1 MQMEDEDV
9 ANAPMAEMPYRPLAL
24 DIEHRDDGSI
34 LLRTP
39 YAPADVPPSIGHLFE
54 ARAAEHPGRPFLA
67 RRGPNGAWQG
77 PTYGHMR
84 RSARSAAQWLI
95 DQDMPGTG
103 GVMVLSGNSIEH
115 ATLMLACYY
124 SSTVCTALSQAFSAM
139 SSDFARLRHCFL
151 TIRPRLVFVQSAAA
165 FEGAIRELR
174 SLDPDLEVISAEGG
188 GPGIIP
194 FAALVEGAADAG
206 VDAALASIGG
216 DTVAKYMFTSG
227 STGMPK
233 AVPQTHKMMTATLAG
248 YAGLLADPAE
258 RIPPF
263 ALDWMPWSHLS
274 AGNLTF
280 NQNIWAGGTLHL
292 DEGRPV
298 GDAFATTL
306 RNLVELRPVTMGSAP
321 IAFEMLASALERD
334 PEAAK
339 AVFSRLRWMAY
350 GGAALSQS
358 VADRLQRLAVVAVGR
373 RIPFVTSYGST
384 EVQAVTTVSWATD
397 KVGFIGFP
405 IPGVTLKLAPVADKL
420 EVRIMGPSVMTGY
433 LGRAQP
439 DREAFDEEG
448 FYRLGDAARLLDAAD
463 LRQGIVFDGRIS
475 EDFKL
480 SSGTWVSVG
489 PLRTAMI
496 AAGSPDIIDAAV
508 TGGDRPFVGA
518 LLWVTPEVA
527 GDAARIAALCEKLK
541 LFNHRQGGS
550 SRRVQRVLIQSDP
563 PSVPAGEITEKGY
576 LNQRAILA
584 NRAADVERLYTA
596 EPDVDVLIV
605 D

>member
-1 MQMEDEDV
+1 MHMEDES
-9 ANAPMAEMPYRPLAL
+9 AARAPMAEMPYRPLLL
-24 DIEHRDDGSI
+24 DIERREDGSI

-39 YAPADVPPSIGHLFE
+39 YAPAKVPASIGHLFE
-54 ARAAEHPGRPFLA
+54 ARAAEHPGRPFLV
-67 RRGPNGAWQG
+67 RRGANGEWQG

-95 DQDMPGTG
+95 DWDMPGTG
-103 GVMVLSGNSIEH
+103 GIMILSGNSVEH

-124 SSTVCTALSQAFSAM
+124 SATVCTALSQAFSTM
-139 SSDFARLRHCFL
+139 SSDFGRLRHCFQ
-151 TIRPRLVFVQSAAA
+151 TIRPKLVFVQSAEA
-165 FEGAIRELR
+165 FGGAIRELR
-174 SLDPDLEVISAEGG
+174 ELDPGLEVIAAEGG
-188 GPGIIP
+188 GAGIIP
-194 FAALVEGAADAG
+194 FAALVEDGAGTG
-206 VDAALASIGG
+206 VDVALASVGRE
-216 DTVAKYMFTSG
+216 TVAKYMFTSG

-233 AVPQTHKMMTATLAG
+233 AVPQTHGMMTATLAG
-248 YAGLLADPAE
+248 YAGLLADPDE

-274 AGNLTF
+274 AGNITF

-306 RNLVELRPVTMGSAP
+306 RNLVELRPITMGSAP
-321 IAFEMLASALERD
+321 IAFEMLASALEKD
-334 PEAAK
+334 AAAAK

-358 VADRLQRLAVVAVGR
+358 VADRLQRLAVEAVGR

-384 EVQAVTTVSWATD
+384 EVQAITTVSWATD
-397 KVGFIGFP
+397 KVGFLGFP
-405 IPGVTLKLAPVADKL
+405 VPGVTLKLAPVADKL
-420 EVRIMGPSVMTGY
+420 EVRVKGPSVMAGY
-433 LGRAQP
+433 LGRALP

-448 FYRLGDAARLLDAAD
+448 FYCLGDAAKLVDPD
-463 LRQGIVFDGRIS
+463 DPGQGIVFDGRIS

-496 AAGSPDIIDAAV
+496 AAASPDIVDAAI

-527 GDAARIAALCEKLK
+527 GDAERIGALREKLA
-541 LFNHRQGGS
+541 LFNRSQGGS
-550 SRRVQRVLIQSDP
+550 SRRVQRVIIQRDP

-576 LNQRAILA
+576 LNQRAIIA
-584 NRAADVERLYTA
+584 HRMADVERLYA
-596 EPDVDVLIV
+596 ANPDVEVLAV
-605 D
+605 G